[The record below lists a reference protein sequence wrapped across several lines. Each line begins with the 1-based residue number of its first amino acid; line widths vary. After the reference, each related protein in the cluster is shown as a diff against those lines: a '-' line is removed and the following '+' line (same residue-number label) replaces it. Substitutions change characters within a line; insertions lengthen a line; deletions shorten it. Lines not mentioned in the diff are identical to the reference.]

1 MNKTRHREVGEYLR
15 RLQRLMSDVPDERRD
30 EILSEIEEHID
41 ERLSAVPDAGNAEVR
56 NVLERLGDPEDIA
69 ADARERFGV
78 KTPEPHKMSK
88 GTRWIIVIAVALLIG
103 IPLVLVVL
111 GAWPFTE
118 TPFGGPRRVITA
130 PRRVITQQQFDDVR
144 LGDDKSDVL
153 GVLGGQGERGSLV
166 SGLVDLEGIRLEE
179 DPPDVPRQQYN
190 ECWIYSVTGSRTGAQ
205 AGVCFVADEVVYKR
219 IEKPQ

>member
-1 MNKTRHREVGEYLR
+1 VNEARPRDVGEYLR
-15 RLQRLMSDVPDERRD
+15 RLQHLMSDISDERRD
-30 EILSEIEEHID
+30 EILSEIEEHIN
-41 ERLSAVPDAGNAEVR
+41 ERLSEVPDAGNAELR

-78 KTPEPHKMSK
+78 KTPAPQKMSK
-88 GTRWIIVIAVALLIG
+88 GTKRIIVIAAAVLIG

-111 GAWPFTE
+111 GALTVTE
-118 TPFGGPRRVITA
+118 TPFAGPRRVITE
-130 PRRVITQQQFDDVR
+130 QQFDRVS
-144 LGDDKSDVL
+144 LGDGKSDVI
-153 GVLGGQGERGSLV
+153 GAFGGRGEQGQLV
-166 SGLVDLEGIRLEE
+166 SGLVDVEGIRLEE

-190 ECWIYSVTGSRTGAQ
+190 YCWIYSVTGSGTDAQ